1 MRNIHAETIDISK
14 GFLCRCLFV
23 TLSADSYP
31 RRMRFIDYT
40 IVRNVFAHEDFVI
53 GGETGG
59 VF

>member
-1 MRNIHAETIDISK
+1 MRNIHAETVDISK
-14 GFLCRCLFV
+14 GVLCRCLFV
-23 TLSADSYP
+23 TLSADLYP
-31 RRMRFIDYT
+31 RKIRFIDYT